1 VSDAVLAVPAVRMIE
16 KATPAQQRRTLDLV
30 DVLVNG
36 GILFVP
42 VPVLSMDE
50 YRAQLLDV
58 ERRLERLDRLESA
71 RVESK
76 R

>member
-1 VSDAVLAVPAVRMIE
+1 MIE
-16 KATPAQQRRTLDLV
+16 KATPAQQRRTLELV

-42 VPVLSMDE
+42 VPVLSLDE

-58 ERRLERLDRLESA
+58 ERRLTEIEKGA
-71 RVESK
+71 NQK
-76 R
+76 

>member
-1 VSDAVLAVPAVRMIE
+1 VLAVSAVRMIE
-16 KATPAQQRRTLDLV
+16 KATPAQQRRTLELV
-30 DVLVNG
+30 EVLVKG

-58 ERRLERLDRLESA
+58 ERRLTEIEKGA
-71 RVESK
+71 K
-76 R
+76 

>member
-1 VSDAVLAVPAVRMIE
+1 MIE

>member
-1 VSDAVLAVPAVRMIE
+1 MIE
-16 KATPAQQRRTLDLV
+16 KATPAQQRRTLELV
-30 DVLVNG
+30 DALVKG

-42 VPVLSMDE
+42 VPVLSLDE

-58 ERRLERLDRLESA
+58 ERRLARLDRLESA

>member
-1 VSDAVLAVPAVRMIE
+1 MIE
-16 KATPAQQRRTLDLV
+16 KATPAQQRRTLELV
-30 DVLVNG
+30 EVLVKG

-58 ERRLERLDRLESA
+58 ERRLTEIEKGA
-71 RVESK
+71 K
-76 R
+76 